1 MIAGQSL
8 TVQPF
13 IRPYKT
19 SPQVTH
25 PTSTGG
31 VGERGGARSRVPT
44 PYFQENTRPITRRVA

>member
-31 VGERGGARSRVPT
+31 VAGGGGVRGLEYLPLILKR
-44 PYFQENTRPITRRVA
+44 TRDP

>member
-31 VGERGGARSRVPT
+31 VGGGGGGLEYLPLIFKR
-44 PYFQENTRPITRRVA
+44 TRDP